1 MKKTPIKKISS
12 KTKARNLLWKE
23 ITCKRIQYL
32 RNKYHRTLCEYC
44 GDFGVPFSKAVNGL
58 WGHHIDG
65 NRNTCTPENC
75 YIVHNAPCHDEIQYK
90 ITVKQEGFE
99 GIKEV
104 NDGRI

>member
-1 MKKTPIKKISS
+1 MKRTRINPISAKTR
-12 KTKARNLLWKE
+12 ARNLLWKE

-32 RNKYHRTLCEYC
+32 RNKYQRTLCEYC
-44 GDFGVPFSKAVNGL
+44 GKFGWPFQDTPLGL

-99 GIKEV
+99 GKNE
-104 NDGRI
+104 